1 MTRNQQS
8 GYTLFELVVA
18 AGLFGLLSLLTVVSL
33 QDYSQQARIVKGMTL
48 ASVVKVAVAEYY
60 SRVGRFPSSG
70 NIASLDAGEQ
80 ISDDYV
86 KSVSIGST
94 PVAGTIT
101 ITYRAAGSI
110 AEGDT
115 LQLIPADKAGRIDWS
130 CRSSTLISNLLPA
143 HCT

>member
-1 MTRNQQS
+1 MTRKHQY

-18 AGLFGLLSLLTVVSL
+18 AGLFGLLSALTVISL
-33 QDYSQQARIVKGMTL
+33 HDYSQQARIAKGLTL
-48 ASVVKVAVAEYY
+48 AFEVKTAVAEYY
-60 SRVGRFPSSG
+60 SRAGRFPASG
-70 NIASLDAGEQ
+70 NAASIRPGEEIA
-80 ISDDYV
+80 DDYV

-94 PVAGTIT
+94 PVNGTIT

-130 CRSSTLISNLLPA
+130 CRSTTLISNLLPA
-143 HCT
+143 QCT